1 MGLLPKIDLDVAAT
15 VKDFLAA
22 LHSIDRKLDILID
35 LQRQALPTPTCGA
48 CDQIGRLHCPEHGQA
63 GFIDQRNDWT
73 RGRSA
78 PLPYPDLT
86 EGGTR

>member
-1 MGLLPKIDLDVAAT
+1 MGLLPKIDLDIAHT
-15 VKDFLAA
+15 VGEFLGLLKDMNQ
-22 LHSIDRKLDILID
+22 KLDTLIG
-35 LQRQALPTPTCGA
+35 LQRQAVAEPVCGA
-48 CDQIGRLHCPEHGQA
+48 CDQIGRLHCPEHGQP
-63 GFIDQRNDWT
+63 GFIDQRDTPW